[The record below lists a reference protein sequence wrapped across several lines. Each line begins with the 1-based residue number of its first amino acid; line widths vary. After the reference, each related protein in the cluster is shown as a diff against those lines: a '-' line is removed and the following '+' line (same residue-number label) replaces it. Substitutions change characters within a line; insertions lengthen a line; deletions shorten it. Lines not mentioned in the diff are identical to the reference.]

1 MWNLKK
7 RLKRMRYMKKIIKK
21 VGVFFHRIG
30 LFFDKWLITPIT
42 KLLLMVMN
50 FFRDNSKSFDK
61 FAGKR
66 STLLVI
72 SLLLACATFVIIDQ
86 ESNVM
91 IDQYA
96 EILYNQEVS
105 AIYNEE
111 LYVVEGLPKAVD
123 ITLVGQRRHIFLA
136 KQSPSKG
143 VSVDL
148 TGLKPGNH
156 KVTLKYTQR
165 LKSLDYRLDP
175 STVTVTIYEKVSD
188 TRSLTYDLLHKDSLD
203 KKLYINDIQLDRTD
217 VIIKGAEYKLER
229 VASVKALVDV
239 DQIPNPRAG
248 EIELKDVPLVAYDP
262 DGQILED
269 IEIVPKTV
277 TAKLIIT
284 SPSKEVPIKVVPNG
298 DLAFGKSIKSMVLS
312 STLVTVYGEQEA
324 IDKIEQLEV
333 TIDTEGL
340 DEDKEYHVTLKKPN
354 GITELSTKT
363 LTIKVSLD
371 NSVSKEFKN
380 LSIQF
385 KNLGSNYKVQ
395 ALTDDDR
402 QVTVV
407 VSGSEDVINKVEASS
422 IKPYID
428 LKDYGVGTHEV
439 EVKVSGD
446 DLKLNYESKTKKV
459 SIKIT
464 EK

>member
-1 MWNLKK
+1 
-7 RLKRMRYMKKIIKK
+7 MKKLIRKI
-21 VGVFFHRIG
+21 GRGFHHIG

-42 KLLLMVMN
+42 KLILIIMN
-50 FFRDNSKSFDK
+50 FFKDNSKSIDR
-61 FAGKR
+61 FAGKK
-66 STLLVI
+66 STLLII
-72 SLLLACATFVIIDQ
+72 SMILAFVVFVWIDK
-86 ESNVM
+86 ESNIM

-96 EILYNQEVS
+96 EILSDQQVT
-105 AIYNEE
+105 AVYNEE
-111 LYVVEGLPKAVD
+111 LYVVEGLPETVD

-165 LKSLDYRLDP
+165 LKSLDYQLDP
-175 STVTVTIYEKVSD
+175 ENVTVTIYEKKSD
-188 TRSLTYDLLHKDSLD
+188 TKSISYDVLHKDNLD
-203 KKLYINDIQLDRTD
+203 KKLYISNIELDRTD
-217 VIIKGAEYKLER
+217 VIIKGAEYKLKE

-239 DQIPNPRAG
+239 DEIPNPKAG
-248 EIELKDVPLVAYDP
+248 EIELKEVPLVAYDT
-262 DGQILED
+262 DGKILD
-269 IEIVPKTV
+269 GIEIVPKTV
-277 TAKLIIT
+277 KAKLTIT
-284 SPSKEVPIKVVPNG
+284 SPSKEVPIKVVPKG

-312 STLVTVYGEQEA
+312 TTLVTIYGEQDA
-324 IDKIEQLEV
+324 VNKINELEV
-333 TIDTEGL
+333 EIDTKGL
-340 DEDKEYHVTLKKPN
+340 NKNQEFHVTLKKPA

-363 LTIKVSLD
+363 LTIKLTLD
-371 NSVSKEFKN
+371 DSITKEFEN
-380 LSIQF
+380 ISIQF
-385 KNLGSNYKVQ
+385 TNLGKNYKVQ
-395 ALTDDDR
+395 ALTDNDR

-407 VSGSEDVINKVEASS
+407 VSGSSEVVQNVEASS

-428 LKDYGVGTHEV
+428 LADYGVGTHEV

-459 SIKIT
+459 KIVIT

>member
-1 MWNLKK
+1 
-7 RLKRMRYMKKIIKK
+7 MKKLIRKI
-21 VGVFFHRIG
+21 GRFFHHIG

-42 KLLLMVMN
+42 KLILIIMN
-50 FFRDNSKSFDK
+50 FFKDNSKNIDR
-61 FAGKR
+61 FAGKK
-66 STLLVI
+66 STLLII
-72 SLLLACATFVIIDQ
+72 SMVLAFAVFVWIDK
-86 ESNVM
+86 ESNIM

-96 EILYNQEVS
+96 EILSDQQVT
-105 AIYNEE
+105 AVYNEE
-111 LYVVEGLPKAVD
+111 LYVVEGLPDTVD

-136 KQSPSKG
+136 KQSPAKG

-165 LKSLDYRLDP
+165 LKSLDYKLDP
-175 STVTVTIYEKVSD
+175 ENVTVTIYEKVSD
-188 TRSLTYDLLHKDSLD
+188 TKTLTYDILHKDNLD
-203 KKLYINDIQLDRTD
+203 KKLYISNVELDRTD
-217 VIIKGAEYKLER
+217 VIIKGADYKLKQ

-239 DQIPNPRAG
+239 DEIPNPKAG
-248 EIELKDVPLVAYDP
+248 EISLKEVPLVAYDT
-262 DGQILED
+262 DGKILD
-269 IEIVPKTV
+269 DVEIVPKTV
-277 TAKLIIT
+277 TAKLTIT
-284 SPSKEVPIKVVPNG
+284 SPSKEVPIKVVPKG

-312 STLVTVYGEQEA
+312 TTLVTLYGEQEA
-324 IDKIEQLEV
+324 VDAIEQLEV
-333 TIDTEGL
+333 EIDTKGL
-340 DEDKEYHVTLKKPN
+340 AKDREYHVTLKKPA

-363 LTIKVSLD
+363 LTIKITLD
-371 NSVSKEFKN
+371 DSITKEFEN
-380 LSIQF
+380 VAIQF
-385 KNLGSNYKVQ
+385 KNLGANYKVQ

-407 VSGSEDVINKVEASS
+407 VSGSSDVVKNVEATS

-439 EVKVSGD
+439 KVQVSGD

-459 SIKIT
+459 KIVIT

>member
-1 MWNLKK
+1 
-7 RLKRMRYMKKIIKK
+7 MKKIIKK
-21 VGVFFHRIG
+21 IGKFFHHIG

-42 KLLLMVMN
+42 KLILIVMN
-50 FFRDNSKSFDK
+50 FFKSNSKGFDK
-61 FAGKR
+61 FLSKK
-66 STLLVI
+66 STLLVV
-72 SLLLACATFVIIDQ
+72 SLALACVAFVYIDQ

-91 IDQYA
+91 VDQYA
-96 EILYNQEVS
+96 EILYDQQVT
-105 AIYNEE
+105 AVYNEE
-111 LYVVEGLPKAVD
+111 LYVVEGLPETVD

-156 KVTLKYTQR
+156 KVTLKYAQR

-188 TRSLTYDLLHKDSLD
+188 TRTLTYDVLHKDNLD
-203 KKLYINDIQLDRTD
+203 KKLYISDIQLDRTD
-217 VIIKGAEYKLER
+217 VIIKGAEYKLEQ

-239 DQIPNPRAG
+239 NEIPNPKAG
-248 EIELKDVPLVAYDP
+248 EIELKDVPLVAYDT
-262 DGQILED
+262 DGQILKD
-269 IEIVPKTV
+269 VEIVPKTV
-277 TAKLIIT
+277 TATITIT
-284 SPSKEVPIKVVPNG
+284 SPSKEVPIKVIPDG
-298 DLAFGKSIKSMVLS
+298 DLAFGKSIKSMELS
-312 STLVTVYGEQEA
+312 TTLVTVYGEQDA

-340 DEDKEYHVTLKKPN
+340 DEDKEYHVTIKKPS
-354 GITELSTKT
+354 GITDLSTKT
-363 LTIKVSLD
+363 LTIKVKLD
-371 NSVSKEFKN
+371 DSITKEFED

-385 KNLGSNYKVQ
+385 RNLGSNYKVQ
-395 ALTDDDR
+395 ALTDADR

-407 VSGSEDVINKVEASS
+407 VSGSADVVNKIDASS

-428 LKDYGVGTHEV
+428 LKDYGVGEHEV
-439 EVKVSGD
+439 TVKVTGD
-446 DLKLNYESKTKKV
+446 DLKLSYESKTKKV
-459 SIKIT
+459 KIKIT

>member
-1 MWNLKK
+1 
-7 RLKRMRYMKKIIKK
+7 MKKLIRKIGK
-21 VGVFFHRIG
+21 FFRHIG

-42 KLLLMVMN
+42 KLILIVMN
-50 FFRDNSKSFDK
+50 FIKENSKSFDK
-61 FAGKR
+61 FSGKK

-72 SLLLACATFVIIDQ
+72 SLILAVLTFVIIDQ

-96 EILYNQEVS
+96 ETLDKQPVT
-105 AIYNEE
+105 AVYNEE
-111 LYVVEGLPKAVD
+111 LYVIEGLPKTVD
-123 ITLVGQRRHIFLA
+123 ITLVGQRRHVFLA

-165 LKSLDYRLDP
+165 LKSLDYRLTP
-175 STVTVTIYEKVSD
+175 ETVTVTVYEKVSA
-188 TRSLTYDLLHKDSLD
+188 TRSLTYDVLHKDNLD
-203 KKLYINDIQLDRTD
+203 KKLYINDVQLDRSE
-217 VIIKGAEYKLER
+217 VIIKGAEYKLQQ

-239 DQIPNPRAG
+239 DEIPNPKAG
-248 EIELKDVPLVAYDP
+248 QIELKEVPLVAYDTN
-262 DGQILED
+262 GKILSGV
-269 IEIVPKTV
+269 EIVPKTV
-277 TAKLIIT
+277 KATLTIT
-284 SPSKEVPIKVVPNG
+284 SPSKEIPIKVIPQG
-298 DLAFGKSIKSMVLS
+298 DLAFGKSIQSMILS
-312 STLVTVYGEQEA
+312 TTLVTVYGEQDA
-324 IDKIEQLEV
+324 IDKIEHLEV
-333 TIDTEGL
+333 KIDTDGL
-340 DEDKEYHVTLKKPN
+340 SEDKEYHVTLKKPS

-371 NSVSKEFKN
+371 NSISKEFEN

-385 KNLGSNYKVQ
+385 RNLGSNYKVQ
-395 ALTDDDR
+395 AVTDNDR

-407 VSGSEDVINKVEASS
+407 VSGSSDVVNKVEASS

-428 LKDYGVGTHEV
+428 LKDYGVGEHEV
-439 EVKVSGD
+439 TVKVTGE
-446 DLKLNYESKTKKV
+446 DLKLHYESKTKKV
-459 SIKIT
+459 KIKIT